1 MGKTAEVKKELVG
14 LDVIYPHSA
23 GLDVGSMLMAVSYRD
38 SQGECIVK
46 EYGSFTEDL
55 YLMGKDLAA
64 AGVTHVAMEATGV
77 YWMSAYSVLE
87 SYDIEVQLVNARM
100 YKNVAA
106 QKTDMND
113 CQWLHR
119 LMAHGL
125 LRASHIADEGYR
137 ELRTYLHE
145 RGIFQKQKSD
155 TLNRIHKVLTQMNIK
170 YQHLISDIEGVV
182 GMEILTRIAKGLQD
196 AEAILDGINL
206 NRMKASKEDLC
217 KALTGLYKPHYVKI
231 LNRHI
236 EAYDFYKKQMRAYET
251 EIEAILK
258 QLMPEKQEVEAKGN
272 KIRKNQ
278 YSINLKGYLHAILGT
293 DLTEVDGLEEN
304 TVLTIIAITGTNMEK
319 WPTAA
324 HFASWLN
331 LAARPRIS
339 GGKVLGHEK
348 RISNNPASQA
358 FRMAAQCMWQNKGPL
373 GSLYRRLSASKGSK
387 KAIKAVARRIAVIFY
402 TMVKNKTK
410 YDPTKIGLDQDQIK
424 AKKLARL
431 QKEAEKLG
439 CVIKKVAA

>member
-1 MGKTAEVKKELVG
+1 
-14 LDVIYPHSA
+14 
-23 GLDVGSMLMAVSYRD
+23 
-38 SQGECIVK
+38 
-46 EYGSFTEDL
+46 
-55 YLMGKDLAA
+55 
-64 AGVTHVAMEATGV
+64 
-77 YWMSAYSVLE
+77 
-87 SYDIEVQLVNARM
+87 
-100 YKNVAA
+100 
-106 QKTDMND
+106 
-113 CQWLHR
+113 
-119 LMAHGL
+119 
-125 LRASHIADEGYR
+125 
-137 ELRTYLHE
+137 
-145 RGIFQKQKSD
+145 
-155 TLNRIHKVLTQMNIK
+155 MNIK